1 MSSPLAGYSGN
12 TDEEDEVQ
20 YNFLPL
26 IDSVLEPQ
34 VSTLIILVLPFPW
47 INSEFGLRKL
57 KKRTVKVNTV
67 TLL

>member
-12 TDEEDEVQ
+12 TDEEGEVQ

-34 VSTLIILVLPFPW
+34 ISTLIILVLPFPW
-47 INSEFGLRKL
+47 INSEFTLRKL
-57 KKRTVKVNTV
+57 KKRTVKGNKV